1 MILLTHPGVSQLQH
15 KHPISFSIEIRS
27 VLAADS
33 IMVRNGVGVAMSVIA
48 RGNADGPVR
57 VAGLAGARLRPTS
70 NVLERALSN

>member
-1 MILLTHPGVSQLQH
+1 MILLTYPNCNTSV
-15 KHPISFSIEIRS
+15 PISFSIEIRN

-57 VAGLAGARLRPTS
+57 VAGFAGARLRPTS